1 MQNSWQL
8 KAEEVLLEL
17 SYVCCVLSCSVVSD
31 SLGQEY
37 RSRLPLPT
45 PRNLPDPIES
55 MFPAAPALA
64 RGFFTTG
71 TSLVAQTVKNL
82 PEIQETQVWF
92 LGQEDLLEKGMATH
106 SSILAWRNPWTE
118 EPGKR
123 CFPAPLGKPPE
134 LSHTSLYLILTRTLG
149 EEEHFQLK
157 ILRLLEFTQSC
168 HLEASSLAPQSILIP
183 LNYPHSHRASWN
195 LLFQTFLFLSKHFYF

>member
-1 MQNSWQL
+1 M
-8 KAEEVLLEL
+8 L
-17 SYVCCVLSCSVVSD
+17 SRSVVSD

-37 RSRLPLPT
+37 WSRLPLPT
-45 PRNLPDPIES
+45 PGNLPDPIES

-71 TSLVAQTVKNL
+71 TSLVAQMVKNL

-118 EPGKR
+118 EPGGLQSMGS
-123 CFPAPLGKPPE
+123 FFITAPLGKPPE
-134 LSHTSLYLILTRTLG
+134 LSHTSLYLILARTLR
-149 EEEHFQLK
+149 EEEHFQLR

-195 LLFQTFLFLSKHFYF
+195 LLFQTFLFLSKRFYF